1 MKSLLILTA
10 YSALRTY
17 IGTGL
22 FDRIKEFVLMV
33 DMVNITGDEK
43 RDRVRAAIR
52 NEVETVSIIVIDTAI
67 QIVLMRFLR

>member
-10 YSALRTY
+10 YTALRTY
-17 IGTGL
+17 IGGGL
-22 FDRIKEFVLMV
+22 FDRIKEFVLMI

-43 RDRVRAAIR
+43 RERVRAAIR
-52 NEVETVSIIVIDTAI
+52 NEVDTISTIVIDTVI